1 MLLLRAVGARSW
13 ISMGQPAMYA
23 DALRHSHSI
32 VNSRSRFRGKAR
44 CFPGENGP
52 DTDRSTVAFES
63 PSLESLL
70 SISLI
75 DGS

>member
-1 MLLLRAVGARSW
+1 MNTVFINSILDRRRLILQRS
-13 ISMGQPAMYA
+13 I
-23 DALRHSHSI
+23 HSHSI

-44 CFPGENGP
+44 CLPGENGP

>member
-1 MLLLRAVGARSW
+1 
-13 ISMGQPAMYA
+13 MGQPAMYA

>member
-1 MLLLRAVGARSW
+1 MTPDAKAVAGPMSGRSAKLA
-13 ISMGQPAMYA
+13 SAPV
-23 DALRHSHSI
+23 HSHSI